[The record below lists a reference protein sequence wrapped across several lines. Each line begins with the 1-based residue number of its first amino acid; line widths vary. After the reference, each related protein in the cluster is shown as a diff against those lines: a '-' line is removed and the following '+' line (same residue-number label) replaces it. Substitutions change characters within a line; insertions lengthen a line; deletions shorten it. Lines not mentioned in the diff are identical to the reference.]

1 MENKSYGILMKRHKV
16 NENICIYHPIYLIAG
31 RDTGQDFEDEMGYSY
46 TYATDTD
53 SFCLRE
59 NDLSVAYIISE
70 EELQRQYGEVSLS
83 EAKMGYFSSIN
94 EYIHV
99 GYYMDVEDE
108 LIIKTYNAEVLLEQ
122 VLSKDESASPKSSA
136 EQSQA
141 EGIPFLRIEREKNVG
156 ERESTSLMVEELIPI
171 TATDFK
177 KMLDIR
183 EDGKLRSILQNMYEQ
198 FQNGRLPVTI
208 GMDESEIYPTLE
220 NQEITGKKIVSFFKD
235 ICNKMITASSME
247 QISLLETNF
256 KNGFTAAV
264 LILDT
269 HANNEIAASAAE
281 EIFYRIIDE
290 IAVITACRDIARV
303 KTDIANVLKT
313 EIEEVARA
321 AAIYDEYDAKF
332 EKTMGDGEPQS
343 SQKSFSL
350 RKVNAKKLKEFFD
363 RRIAGQE
370 AAKRAVISAVT
381 MNILS
386 ENPDDKTSCFLVGPP
401 GSGKTLIAKTLG
413 EFLNIP
419 CEIVDTTQLT
429 SPGYIGGNIED
440 FLARLITKAGGDLEK
455 AENGIV
461 VFDEL
466 DKKGSDKKSDIAG
479 QGVLNSLLPFFQ
491 GATYQ
496 VAKGKDKVD
505 FNTSRLTIFA
515 TGACTDVAKAK
526 LQKEGLDHYKKTK
539 IGFLADVSDNQAE
552 EDFVYPQLEP
562 EDFVKYGGMTDEII
576 GRITTICQLSG
587 HTVET
592 LKFILTDI
600 ETSALLLQ
608 QKVLAKIGISLR
620 WTEDYLE
627 AVAHK
632 AIQLKTGARSLKST
646 VEKSIMEARWEVLLN
661 PDKYREILLTAECV
675 ENPFKCKLVDR
686 TGREFTVEETLVEEQ
701 PLNQKVKKVSAA
713 QQNI

>member
-1 MENKSYGILMKRHKV
+1 MEL
-16 NENICIYHPIYLIAG
+16 
-31 RDTGQDFEDEMGYSY
+31 
-46 TYATDTD
+46 
-53 SFCLRE
+53 
-59 NDLSVAYIISE
+59 
-70 EELQRQYGEVSLS
+70 
-83 EAKMGYFSSIN
+83 
-94 EYIHV
+94 
-99 GYYMDVEDE
+99 
-108 LIIKTYNAEVLLEQ
+108 
-122 VLSKDESASPKSSA
+122 
-136 EQSQA
+136 
-141 EGIPFLRIEREKNVG
+141 
-156 ERESTSLMVEELIPI
+156 
-171 TATDFK
+171 
-177 KMLDIR
+177 
-183 EDGKLRSILQNMYEQ
+183 
-198 FQNGRLPVTI
+198 
-208 GMDESEIYPTLE
+208 
-220 NQEITGKKIVSFFKD
+220 
-235 ICNKMITASSME
+235 
-247 QISLLETNF
+247 
-256 KNGFTAAV
+256 
-264 LILDT
+264 
-269 HANNEIAASAAE
+269 
-281 EIFYRIIDE
+281 
-290 IAVITACRDIARV
+290 
-303 KTDIANVLKT
+303 
-313 EIEEVARA
+313 
-321 AAIYDEYDAKF
+321 
-332 EKTMGDGEPQS
+332 
-343 SQKSFSL
+343 
-350 RKVNAKKLKEFFD
+350 
-363 RRIAGQE
+363 
-370 AAKRAVISAVT
+370 
-381 MNILS
+381 
-386 ENPDDKTSCFLVGPP
+386 
-401 GSGKTLIAKTLG
+401 
-413 EFLNIP
+413 
-419 CEIVDTTQLT
+419 
-429 SPGYIGGNIED
+429 
-440 FLARLITKAGGDLEK
+440 KAGGDLEK

-608 QKVLAKIGISLR
+608 QKVLAKIGISIR